1 MCMQA
6 FLLIWD
12 FGLSYPTA
20 LSLIFLCVTLLLRI
34 FVNLNARNHIH
45 LFHSLDSA
53 HKDSN
58 GPDYGIIVT
67 T

>member
-1 MCMQA
+1 M
-6 FLLIWD
+6 D
-12 FGLSYPTA
+12 
-20 LSLIFLCVTLLLRI
+20 
-34 FVNLNARNHIH
+34 LNARNHFH